1 MVSDEI
7 PMEDVQ
13 LAVASDEVVQTFL
26 PQDTPA
32 SGEATIQR
40 RRKRNVLY
48 VTNQAVL
55 KEATGLCVSI
65 MLQ

>member
-1 MVSDEI
+1 VVSDET

-48 VTNQAVL
+48 
-55 KEATGLCVSI
+55 SI
-65 MLQ
+65 SSIKLS